1 MYEILLFFHAWLRWI
16 LLGLL
21 VIALYRSFRF
31 RSSTEWSNTDV
42 RIIRWIALIATFQLA
57 LGVLLYAFFSAP
69 VSHAFA
75 NPGLAMRT
83 TSLRFW
89 FLEHPVLML
98 IMVAL
103 AHFQRMKVQRQEQV
117 EQKRKTVLLWSGIMI
132 ILILA
137 GSPFP
142 WSSVPRPLFYIP

>member
-1 MYEILLFFHAWLRWI
+1 MYEGILFLHAWIRWI
-16 LLGLL
+16 LLALL
-21 VIALYRSFRF
+21 GFALYRSTRF
-31 RSSTEWSNTDV
+31 RTVWEDRDTQIV
-42 RIIRWIALIATFQLA
+42 HGIATLVTLQLI
-57 LGVLLYAFFSAP
+57 LGLLLYAFFSIP
-69 VSHAFA
+69 VSQALA

-98 IMVAL
+98 ITVAL
-103 AHFQRMKVQRQEQV
+103 AHLQRMKVQRQEQV
-117 EQKRKTVLLWSGIMI
+117 KQKRKTVLLWSGIMI

-142 WSSVPRPLFYIP
+142 WSPVSRPLFYIP